1 MTNIPIDETLDKWR
15 GRVSFRQYITSKAAK
30 YGITAFVLAEAAT
43 GYIYCHYIYTGN
55 EKEAVYKLSSD
66 IFIYDRK
73 PMPNII

>member
-43 GYIYCHYIYTGN
+43 GYIYCHYIVLG
-55 EKEAVYKLSSD
+55 
-66 IFIYDRK
+66 
-73 PMPNII
+73 